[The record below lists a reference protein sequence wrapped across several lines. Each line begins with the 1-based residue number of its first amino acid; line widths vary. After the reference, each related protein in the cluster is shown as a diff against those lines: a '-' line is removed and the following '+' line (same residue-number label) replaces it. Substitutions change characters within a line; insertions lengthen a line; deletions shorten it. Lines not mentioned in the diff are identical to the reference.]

1 VEDHLTPGAT
11 EPGPSVP
18 AKAPSSEHAAG
29 SADVRV
35 ESRRKVMIERVLVWL
50 LFGAIF
56 GLMPLFAVGIKEA
69 FSKTG
74 FNMDQLLQ
82 NGDLFIVSA
91 VLSAGAI
98 GELIAAA
105 ARGANFYLAVITG
118 FFCLAA
124 FAGDTIAYLV
134 AASATPSEV
143 ATASLW
149 FFPLT
154 LLSGGLCV
162 GTAAYG

>member
-1 VEDHLTPGAT
+1 
-11 EPGPSVP
+11 
-18 AKAPSSEHAAG
+18 
-29 SADVRV
+29 
-35 ESRRKVMIERVLVWL
+35 MIQRILVWL

-56 GLMPLFAVGIKEA
+56 GLTPIFAVAIKEA
-69 FSKTG
+69 FSKDG
-74 FNMDQLLQ
+74 FDIDQLLKT
-82 NGDLFIVSA
+82 GELFVAAA

-124 FAGDTIAYLV
+124 FAGDTIAFVV
-134 AASATPSEV
+134 ADSAPPAEV
-143 ATASLW
+143 AVVSLW

-154 LLSGGLCV
+154 ALASALCV
-162 GTAAYG
+162 GTAAY